1 MNPTSRVR
9 PNGPEAPV
17 VGGGA
22 RGRPVVLATLAVPFD
37 GEAARVAMQAAM
49 ESNATLV
56 VVDAVERP
64 FWPLAASM
72 GHADIESEDD
82 RELIRRLAGQA
93 AALGLHVE
101 HLRVRS
107 PRPAEAVIEIATERR
122 AGLLVFGPDPAR
134 LRPRFF
140 SRVVRR
146 IRKRASCLLWIAGEG
161 P

>member
-1 MNPTSRVR
+1 MRLRERSAPTPPADVIVAGSD
-9 PNGPEAPV
+9 A
-17 VGGGA
+17 
-22 RGRPVVLATLAVPFD
+22 RPVVLATLAVPFEP
-37 GEAARVAMQAAM
+37 EAFRVALQAAM
-49 ESNATLV
+49 ESGVTLI
-56 VVDAVERP
+56 VVDAIELP
-64 FWPLAASM
+64 FWPQSIATR
-72 GHADIESEDD
+72 HAETELESD
-82 RELIRRLAGQA
+82 RMQIKEFVTQA
-93 AALGLHVE
+93 AGLGVEVE

-146 IRKRASCLLWIAGEG
+146 IRKRSSCLLWIAGEG

>member
-1 MNPTSRVR
+1 VRLRERSAPTPPADVIVAGSD
-9 PNGPEAPV
+9 P
-17 VGGGA
+17 
-22 RGRPVVLATLAVPFD
+22 RPVVLATLAVPFEP
-37 GEAARVAMQAAM
+37 EAFRVALQAAM
-49 ESNATLV
+49 ESGVTLI
-56 VVDAVERP
+56 VVDAVELP
-64 FWPLAASM
+64 FWPQSIATR
-72 GHADIESEDD
+72 HADTELESD
-82 RELIRRLAGQA
+82 RMQIKELVSQA
-93 AALGLHVE
+93 AGLGVEVE

-146 IRKRASCLLWIAGEG
+146 IRKRSSCLLWIAGEG

>member
-1 MNPTSRVR
+1 VR
-9 PNGPEAPV
+9 LRERSAPAPPSDV
-17 VGGGA
+17 TVAGSEP
-22 RGRPVVLATLAVPFD
+22 RPVVLATLAVPFEP
-37 GEAARVAMQAAM
+37 EAFRVALQAAM
-49 ESNATLV
+49 ESGVTLI
-56 VVDAVERP
+56 VVDAVELP
-64 FWPLAASM
+64 FWPQSIATR
-72 GHADIESEDD
+72 HADVELESDRMRI
-82 RELIRRLAGQA
+82 RELVAQA
-93 AALGLHVE
+93 AGLGVEVE

-146 IRKRASCLLWIAGEG
+146 IRKRVSCLLWIAGEG

>member
-1 MNPTSRVR
+1 MRLRERSAPT
-9 PNGPEAPV
+9 PPADV
-17 VGGGA
+17 VVAGSDP
-22 RGRPVVLATLAVPFD
+22 RPVVLATLAVPFD
-37 GEAARVAMQAAM
+37 SEAFRVALQAAM
-49 ESNATLV
+49 ESGVTLI
-56 VVDAVERP
+56 VVDAVELP
-64 FWPLAASM
+64 FWPQSIATR
-72 GHADIESEDD
+72 HADTELESD
-82 RELIRRLAGQA
+82 RMQIKEFVTQA
-93 AALGLHVE
+93 AGLGVEVE

-146 IRKRASCLLWIAGEG
+146 IRKRSSCLLWIAGEG

>member
-1 MNPTSRVR
+1 VRLRERSAPTPPADVIVAGSD
-9 PNGPEAPV
+9 P
-17 VGGGA
+17 
-22 RGRPVVLATLAVPFD
+22 RPVVLATLAVPFEP
-37 GEAARVAMQAAM
+37 EAFRVALQAAM
-49 ESNATLV
+49 ESGVTLI
-56 VVDAVERP
+56 VVDAIELP
-64 FWPLAASM
+64 FWPQSIATR
-72 GHADIESEDD
+72 HADTELESD
-82 RELIRRLAGQA
+82 RMQIKELVSQA
-93 AALGLHVE
+93 AGLGVEVE

-146 IRKRASCLLWIAGEG
+146 IRKRSSCLLWIAGEG

>member
-1 MNPTSRVR
+1 VRLRERSAPTPPADVIVAGSD
-9 PNGPEAPV
+9 A
-17 VGGGA
+17 
-22 RGRPVVLATLAVPFD
+22 RPVVLATLAVPFEP
-37 GEAARVAMQAAM
+37 EAFRVALQAAM
-49 ESNATLV
+49 ESGVTLI
-56 VVDAVERP
+56 VVDAIELP
-64 FWPLAASM
+64 FWPQSIATR
-72 GHADIESEDD
+72 HAETELESD
-82 RELIRRLAGQA
+82 RMQIKEFVTQA
-93 AALGLHVE
+93 AGLGVEVE

-146 IRKRASCLLWIAGEG
+146 IRKRSSCLLWIAGEG